1 MNGPSIPGREADQAS
16 IPINYSRL
24 IARELDIQERDLP
37 RLLADTGLDPRCLID
52 QETWLSSSQQS
63 QIVQNALDISGRPE
77 IGLPIGQ
84 QMRPSVHGPIGYL
97 ATSSPDLRT
106 ALGSLQE
113 FLPLRV
119 RFVRMTMQ
127 ETQDWL
133 ACDLHLELAAPAHIR
148 RTVLEAIIQVVQH
161 VAEFVIGRPL
171 VEGQIDLEFPA
182 PTYHRLYSAFFNS
195 PFHFQRP
202 QTSYRL
208 PIALA
213 ATPNAIGD
221 HEAYAVA
228 RDQCERMAAQLRSRS
243 QTVANQ
249 VRKILLSRPPGPLR
263 EEDVARALYIAP
275 RTLARRLRREGQ
287 SFRQLRDEIASGL
300 AARHLRESKLSV
312 EAVAHLLGYHDAANF
327 RRAFKRWYGVTPQ
340 AYRTNEKR
348 PQVEA

>member
-1 MNGPSIPGREADQAS
+1 MSGLNTSGSAPGQAS

-37 RLLADTGLDPRCLID
+37 RLLAGTGLEPRCLID

-77 IGLPIGQ
+77 IGLPIGR

-106 ALGSLQE
+106 ALESLQE

-119 RFVRMTMQ
+119 RFVRMTMR
-127 ETQDWL
+127 ETGDWL
-133 ACDLHLELAAPAHIR
+133 DCGLHLDLAAPAHIR
-148 RTVLEAIIQVVQH
+148 RTVIEAIIQVVQH
-161 VAEFVIGRPL
+161 VAEFIIGRPL
-171 VEGQIDLEFPA
+171 VEGQIDLEFPP

-202 QTSYRL
+202 GTSYRL
-208 PIALA
+208 PVTLA

-221 HEAYAVA
+221 HQAYAVA
-228 RDQCERMAAQLRSRS
+228 RDQCERMAAQLRSRNL
-243 QTVANQ
+243 TVANH
-249 VRKILLSRPPGPLR
+249 VRQILLSRPPGPVR

-300 AARHLRESKLSV
+300 AARHLRDSDLSV

-340 AYRTNEKR
+340 AYRSNKTPPR
-348 PQVEA
+348 ADP